1 MHRSFPRKI
10 FGKRAKIEFEPVLSK
25 NEVQDSTLIRNTED
39 LKGEE
44 ACAAGCKNFLR
55 SRE

>member
-1 MHRSFPRKI
+1 MHRSFPRKS

-44 ACAAGCKNFLR
+44 ACAGGCKNFLR